1 MKTHFLL
8 STIALCLVLL
18 CSPLFAQFKEGVKLE
33 ANGQPIDAEIGHFVP
48 AVVDWNSDGKKDLI
62 IGQFKEGKIQ
72 LFLNYGSD
80 SAPLFKDSQ
89 YLQAGGEEISLP
101 AG

>member
-1 MKTHFLL
+1 MKAH
-8 STIALCLVLL
+8 SHIAAIALCLALL

-33 ANGQPIDAEIGHFVP
+33 ANGEPIDAEIGHFVP
-48 AVVDWNSDGKKDLI
+48 AVADWNSDGKKDLI

-72 LFLNYGSD
+72 LFLNYGTD
-80 SAPLFKDSQ
+80 SAPLFKEAQ

>member
-1 MKTHFLL
+1 MKTHSLVA
-8 STIALCLVLL
+8 TTALCLALL
-18 CSPLFAQFKEGVKLE
+18 CSPLFAQFEEGKKLE
-33 ANGQPIDAEIGHFVP
+33 ANGEPIDTEVGHFVP
-48 AVVDWNSDGKKDLI
+48 TVVDWDSDGKKDLI

-72 LFLNYGSD
+72 LYLNYGTD
-80 SAPLFKDSQ
+80 TAPLFKDSQ